1 MKIGIIGGGSIG
13 LLFAYYLAKQ
23 NDVTVYV
30 KTEHQADLLTN
41 KGVTLE
47 QHNASNTRKVQAT
60 TNPSSI
66 IEEELVLIAVKQYA
80 LKEVIKCYKGL
91 DIVPAI
97 VFLQNGMGHLEYI
110 EKLNTPNILLGVV
123 EHGAL
128 KVDDR
133 KVIHTG
139 IGKTKLAASR
149 GDSKVITN
157 VIHSTDKPA
166 FNIEL
171 IQEWYS
177 MISEKLVVNAVINP
191 LTGLYRV
198 ENGELIQNQYFK
210 ETMSEVFTEITSV
223 IEVDS
228 EKMWSQVIQICKNTS
243 MNRSSML
250 RDIEKGRKTEVDA
263 ILGYVLKQ
271 AERKRVYLPITS
283 FLFNAIKGIEGRG
296 S

>member
-23 NDVTVYV
+23 NEVTVYV
-30 KTEHQADLLTN
+30 KTENQANLLRK

-47 QHNASNTRKVQAT
+47 QQNASNSRKVQAT
-60 TNPSSI
+60 VNPNSI
-66 IEEELVLIAVKQYA
+66 IDEELVLVAVKQYA
-80 LKEVIKCYKGL
+80 LKEVINCYKGL
-91 DIVPAI
+91 DFVPSI
-97 VFLQNGMGHLEYI
+97 VFIQNGMGHLDYI
-110 EKLNTPNILLGVV
+110 ENLTTPNIVLGVV

-128 KVDDR
+128 KVDGG

-139 IGKTKLAASR
+139 IGKTKVAAIR
-149 GDSKVITN
+149 GDSKLLTN
-157 VIHSTDKPA
+157 AIHPLDEHV

-171 IQEWYS
+171 THDWYS
-177 MISEKLVVNAVINP
+177 MLSEKLVVNAVINP

-210 ETMSEVFTEITSV
+210 DTLKEAFNEITSV

-243 MNRSSML
+243 VNRSSML
-250 RDIEKGRKTEVDA
+250 RDIEEGRKTEVDA

-271 AERKRVYLPITS
+271 AERKQMYLPITS
-283 FLFNAIKGIEGRG
+283 FLFNAIKGIEVRG